1 MESSSVQKNQEISFI
16 DLLAVLIRYRVL
28 IILGTLT
35 FTGVAVL
42 YTTILP
48 KFFPSMNTRSIAVTY
63 TLETRELPSDVQRIL
78 SNSQASITLLT
89 MSRLQNQSF
98 FAEQY
103 KKLFKDKKNI
113 PKDDYEYN
121 IMIQQYQKNN
131 YSVSEGEIPGTL
143 FVTFTIPD
151 TEEYKEKVSSFMEDS
166 IDLINSEL
174 KSTIVPQINAMLTLL
189 KEIELKEIDMK
200 ENTNQERNMSTYLQD
215 QRNMLQLEYVV
226 KNYDSF
232 VDADDIPYIVPL
244 QQDSKLFTIIIVAF
258 ASFFLFVF
266 IAFTLNAVK
275 NIKQNP
281 QARQTISDAWHR
293 KD

>member
-1 MESSSVQKNQEISFI
+1 MESSSIQKNQEISFI

-28 IILGTLT
+28 IILGTLI
-35 FTGVAVL
+35 FTGIAVL
-42 YTTILP
+42 YTVILP
-48 KFFPSMNTRSIAVTY
+48 KIFPFMNTRSITMTY
-63 TLETRELPSDVQRIL
+63 TLEIRELPSDVQRIL

-103 KKLFKDKKNI
+103 KKLFEDKKNI

-131 YSVSEGEIPGTL
+131 YSVSKGEIPGTL
-143 FVTFTIPD
+143 FITFTIPD
-151 TEEYKEKVSSFMEDS
+151 TEEYREKVSSFVEDS
-166 IDLINSEL
+166 ISIIDNEL
-174 KSTIVPQINAMLTLL
+174 KSTIMPQINAMLTL
-189 KEIELKEIDMK
+189 LKEIDMK

-215 QRNMLQLEYVV
+215 QKNMLQLEYVV
-226 KNYDSF
+226 KNYDFF
-232 VDADDIPYIVPL
+232 VEADDIPYIVPL

>member
-28 IILGTLT
+28 IILGTLI

-42 YTTILP
+42 YTIILP

-103 KKLFKDKKNI
+103 KKLFEDEDSI
-113 PKDDYEYN
+113 PEDDYEYN
-121 IMIQQYQKNN
+121 ALIQEYQKKN
-131 YSVSEGEIPGTL
+131 YSVSKGEIPGTL
-143 FVTFTIPD
+143 FITFTIPD
-151 TEEYKEKVSSFMEDS
+151 TEEYREKVSSFVEDS
-166 IDLINSEL
+166 ISIIDNEL
-174 KSTIVPQINAMLTLL
+174 KSTIMPQINAMLTL
-189 KEIELKEIDMK
+189 LKEIDMK

-215 QRNMLQLEYVV
+215 KKNMLQLEYVV
-226 KNYDSF
+226 KNYDFF
-232 VDADDIPYIVPL
+232 VEADDIPYIAPL

>member
-28 IILGTLT
+28 IILGTLI

-131 YSVSEGEIPGTL
+131 YSVSKGEIPGTL

-189 KEIELKEIDMK
+189 KEIELK

-258 ASFFLFVF
+258 ASFFLFIF
-266 IAFTLNAVK
+266 IAFALNAVK
-275 NIKQNP
+275 NVKKDPYACKILN
-281 QARQTISDAWHR
+281 DAWHR

>member
-28 IILGTLT
+28 IILGTLI

-121 IMIQQYQKNN
+121 LMIQQYQKNN
-131 YSVSEGEIPGTL
+131 YSVSKGEIPGTL

-151 TEEYKEKVSSFMEDS
+151 TEEYREKVFSLMEDS

-174 KSTIVPQINAMLTLL
+174 KSTIMPQINAMLTL
-189 KEIELKEIDMK
+189 LKEIDMK
-200 ENTNQERNMSTYLQD
+200 ENTNQERNMYTYLQD
-215 QRNMLQLEYVV
+215 QKNMLQLEYVV

>member
-28 IILGTLT
+28 IILGTLI

-42 YTTILP
+42 YTIILP
-48 KFFPSMNTRSIAVTY
+48 KFFPSMNTRSIVVTY

-103 KKLFKDKKNI
+103 KKLFEDEDSI
-113 PKDDYEYN
+113 PEDDYEYN
-121 IMIQQYQKNN
+121 ALIQEYQKKN
-131 YSVSEGEIPGTL
+131 YSVSKGEIPGTL
-143 FVTFTIPD
+143 FITFTIPD
-151 TEEYKEKVSSFMEDS
+151 TEEYREKVSSFVEDS
-166 IDLINSEL
+166 ISIIDNEL
-174 KSTIVPQINAMLTLL
+174 KSTIMPQINAMLTL
-189 KEIELKEIDMK
+189 LKEIDMK
-200 ENTNQERNMSTYLQD
+200 ENTNQERNMSTYLQEKK
-215 QRNMLQLEYVV
+215 NMLQLEYVV
-226 KNYDSF
+226 KNYDFF
-232 VDADDIPYIVPL
+232 VEADDIPYIAPL

>member
-1 MESSSVQKNQEISFI
+1 MESSSVQKNQETSFI

-28 IILGTLT
+28 IILGTLI

-42 YTTILP
+42 YTIILP

-103 KKLFKDKKNI
+103 KKLFEDEDSI
-113 PKDDYEYN
+113 PEDDYEYN
-121 IMIQQYQKNN
+121 ALIQEYQKKN
-131 YSVSEGEIPGTL
+131 YSVSKGEIPGTL
-143 FVTFTIPD
+143 FITFTIPD
-151 TEEYKEKVSSFMEDS
+151 TEEYREKVSSFVEDS
-166 IDLINSEL
+166 ISIIDNEL
-174 KSTIVPQINAMLTLL
+174 KSTIMPQINAMLTL
-189 KEIELKEIDMK
+189 LKEIDMK

-215 QRNMLQLEYVV
+215 QKNMLQLEYVV
-226 KNYDSF
+226 KNYDFF
-232 VDADDIPYIVPL
+232 VEADDIPYIAPL

>member
-28 IILGTLT
+28 IILGTLI

-48 KFFPSMNTRSIAVTY
+48 KFFPSMNTRSITVTY

-89 MSRLQNQSF
+89 MSRLQNQAF

-103 KKLFKDKKNI
+103 KKLFEDKKNI
-113 PKDDYEYN
+113 PKDDYKYN

-131 YSVSEGEIPGTL
+131 YSVSKGEMPGTL

-174 KSTIVPQINAMLTLL
+174 KSTIMPQINAMLTL
-189 KEIELKEIDMK
+189 LKEIDMK

-215 QRNMLQLEYVV
+215 QKNMLQLEYVV

-232 VDADDIPYIVPL
+232 VEADDIPYIVPS

>member
-28 IILGTLT
+28 IILGTLI

-42 YTTILP
+42 YTIILP

-103 KKLFKDKKNI
+103 KKLFEDEDSI
-113 PKDDYEYN
+113 PEDDYEYN
-121 IMIQQYQKNN
+121 ALIQEYQKKN
-131 YSVSEGEIPGTL
+131 YSVSKGEIPGTL

-151 TEEYKEKVSSFMEDS
+151 TEEYREKVSSFVEDS
-166 IDLINSEL
+166 ISIIDNEL
-174 KSTIVPQINAMLTLL
+174 KSTIMPQINAMLTL
-189 KEIELKEIDMK
+189 LKEIDMK

-215 QRNMLQLEYVV
+215 QKNMLQLEYVV
-226 KNYDSF
+226 KNYDFF
-232 VDADDIPYIVPL
+232 VEADDIPYIAPL

-281 QARQTISDAWHR
+281 QACQTISDAWHR

>member
-28 IILGTLT
+28 IILGTLI

-42 YTTILP
+42 YATILP
-48 KFFPSMNTRSIAVTY
+48 KFFPSMNTRSITVTY
-63 TLETRELPSDVQRIL
+63 TLEIRELPSDVQRIL

-103 KKLFKDKKNI
+103 KKLFEDKKNI

-131 YSVSEGEIPGTL
+131 YSVSKSEIPGTL

-174 KSTIVPQINAMLTLL
+174 KSTIMPQINAMLTL
-189 KEIELKEIDMK
+189 LKEIDMK

-215 QRNMLQLEYVV
+215 QKNMLQLEYVV

-232 VDADDIPYIVPL
+232 VEADDIPYIVPL
-244 QQDSKLFTIIIVAF
+244 QQYSKLFTIIIVAF

-275 NIKQNP
+275 NIKQDP
-281 QARQTISDAWHR
+281 QAHQTISDAWHR

>member
-28 IILGTLT
+28 IILGTLI

-121 IMIQQYQKNN
+121 LMIQQYQKNN
-131 YSVSEGEIPGTL
+131 YSVSKGEIPGTL

-151 TEEYKEKVSSFMEDS
+151 TEEYREKVFSLMEDS

-174 KSTIVPQINAMLTLL
+174 KSTIMPQINAMLTL
-189 KEIELKEIDMK
+189 LKEIDMK

-215 QRNMLQLEYVV
+215 QKNMLQLEYVV

-232 VDADDIPYIVPL
+232 VEADDIPYIVPL

>member
-1 MESSSVQKNQEISFI
+1 MESSSIQKNQEISFI

-28 IILGTLT
+28 IILGTLI
-35 FTGVAVL
+35 FTGIAVL
-42 YTTILP
+42 YTVILP
-48 KFFPSMNTRSIAVTY
+48 KIFPFMNTRSITMTY
-63 TLETRELPSDVQRIL
+63 TLEIRELPSDVQRIL

-89 MSRLQNQSF
+89 MSRLQNQFF

-103 KKLFKDKKNI
+103 KKLFEDKKNI

-131 YSVSEGEIPGTL
+131 YSVSKGEIPGTL
-143 FVTFTIPD
+143 FITFTIPD
-151 TEEYKEKVSSFMEDS
+151 TEEYREKVSSFVEDS
-166 IDLINSEL
+166 ISIIDNEL
-174 KSTIVPQINAMLTLL
+174 KSTIMPQINAMLTL
-189 KEIELKEIDMK
+189 LKEIDMK

-215 QRNMLQLEYVV
+215 QKNMLQLEYVV
-226 KNYDSF
+226 KNYDFF
-232 VDADDIPYIVPL
+232 VEADDIPYIVPL

>member
-28 IILGTLT
+28 IILGTLI

-121 IMIQQYQKNN
+121 LMIQQYQKNN
-131 YSVSEGEIPGTL
+131 YSVSKGEIPGTL

-151 TEEYKEKVSSFMEDS
+151 TEEYREKVFSFMEDS

-174 KSTIVPQINAMLTLL
+174 KSTIMPQINAMLTLL
-189 KEIELKEIDMK
+189 KEIDMK
-200 ENTNQERNMSTYLQD
+200 ENINQERNMSTYLQE
-215 QRNMLQLEYVV
+215 QKNMLQLEYVV

-232 VDADDIPYIVPL
+232 VEADDIPYIVPL

>member
-28 IILGTLT
+28 IILGTLI

-89 MSRLQNQSF
+89 MSRLQNQFF

-131 YSVSEGEIPGTL
+131 YSVSKGEIPGTL

-151 TEEYKEKVSSFMEDS
+151 TEEYREKVSSFMEDS

-174 KSTIVPQINAMLTLL
+174 KSTIMPQINAMLTL
-189 KEIELKEIDMK
+189 LKEIDMK

-215 QRNMLQLEYVV
+215 PKNMLQLEYVV

-244 QQDSKLFTIIIVAF
+244 QQDSKLFIFIIVAF

>member
-28 IILGTLT
+28 IILGTLI

-121 IMIQQYQKNN
+121 LMIQQYQKNN
-131 YSVSEGEIPGTL
+131 YSVSKGEIPGTL

-151 TEEYKEKVSSFMEDS
+151 TEEYREKVFSLMEDS

-174 KSTIVPQINAMLTLL
+174 KSTIMPQINAMLTLL
-189 KEIELKEIDMK
+189 KEIDMK
-200 ENTNQERNMSTYLQD
+200 ENTNQEGNMSTYLQD
-215 QRNMLQLEYVV
+215 QKNMLQLEYVV

-232 VDADDIPYIVPL
+232 VEADDIPYIFPL

>member
-28 IILGTLT
+28 IILGTLI

-98 FAEQY
+98 CAEQY

-121 IMIQQYQKNN
+121 LMIQQYQKNN
-131 YSVSEGEIPGTL
+131 YSVSKSEIPGTL

-151 TEEYKEKVSSFMEDS
+151 IEEYREKVSSFMEDS

-174 KSTIVPQINAMLTLL
+174 KSTIMPQINAMLTL
-189 KEIELKEIDMK
+189 LKEIDMK

-215 QRNMLQLEYVV
+215 QKNMLQLEYVV

-232 VDADDIPYIVPL
+232 VEADDIPYIVPL

>member
-1 MESSSVQKNQEISFI
+1 MESSSIQKNQEISFI

-28 IILGTLT
+28 IILGTLI
-35 FTGVAVL
+35 FTGIAVL
-42 YTTILP
+42 YTVILP
-48 KFFPSMNTRSIAVTY
+48 KFFPSLNTRSITVTY
-63 TLETRELPSDVQRIL
+63 TLEIRELPSDVQRIL

-98 FAEQY
+98 FSEQY
-103 KKLFKDKKNI
+103 KKLFEDKKNI
-113 PKDDYEYN
+113 PKDDYKYN

-131 YSVSEGEIPGTL
+131 YSVSKGEIPGTL

-151 TEEYKEKVSSFMEDS
+151 TEEYREKVFSFMEDS
-166 IDLINSEL
+166 IALINSEL
-174 KSTIVPQINAMLTLL
+174 KSTIMPQINAMLTL
-189 KEIELKEIDMK
+189 LKEIDMK

-215 QRNMLQLEYVV
+215 QKNMLQLEYVV

-232 VDADDIPYIVPL
+232 VEADDIPYIVPL

>member
-28 IILGTLT
+28 IILGTLI

-48 KFFPSMNTRSIAVTY
+48 KFFPSMNTRSITVTY
-63 TLETRELPSDVQRIL
+63 TLEIRELPSDVQRIL

-103 KKLFKDKKNI
+103 KKLFEDKKNI
-113 PKDDYEYN
+113 PKDDYKYN

-131 YSVSEGEIPGTL
+131 YSVSKGEIPGTL

-151 TEEYKEKVSSFMEDS
+151 IEEYKEKVSSFMEDS

-174 KSTIVPQINAMLTLL
+174 KSTIMPKINAMLTLL
-189 KEIELKEIDMK
+189 KEIYMK
-200 ENTNQERNMSTYLQD
+200 ENTNQEGNMSTYLQD
-215 QRNMLQLEYVV
+215 QKNMLQLEYVV

-232 VDADDIPYIVPL
+232 VEADDIPYIVPL

>member
-1 MESSSVQKNQEISFI
+1 M
-16 DLLAVLIRYRVL
+16 
-28 IILGTLT
+28 GTLI
-35 FTGVAVL
+35 FTGIAVL
-42 YTTILP
+42 YTVILP
-48 KFFPSMNTRSIAVTY
+48 KFFPSLNTRSITVTY
-63 TLETRELPSDVQRIL
+63 TLEIRELPSDVQRIL

-103 KKLFKDKKNI
+103 KKLFEDKKNI
-113 PKDDYEYN
+113 PKDDYKYN

-131 YSVSEGEIPGTL
+131 YSVSKGEIPGTL

-151 TEEYKEKVSSFMEDS
+151 TEEYREKVFSFMEDS

-174 KSTIVPQINAMLTLL
+174 KSTIMPQINAMLTL
-189 KEIELKEIDMK
+189 LKEIDMK

-215 QRNMLQLEYVV
+215 QKNMLQLEYVV

-232 VDADDIPYIVPL
+232 VEADDIPYIVPL

>member
-28 IILGTLT
+28 IILGTLI

-103 KKLFKDKKNI
+103 KKLFEDKKNI

-131 YSVSEGEIPGTL
+131 YSVSKSEIPGTL

-151 TEEYKEKVSSFMEDS
+151 TEEYREKVSSFMEDS

-174 KSTIVPQINAMLTLL
+174 KSTIMPQINAMLTL
-189 KEIELKEIDMK
+189 LKEIDMK

-215 QRNMLQLEYVV
+215 QKNMLQLEYVV

-232 VDADDIPYIVPL
+232 VEADDIPYIVPS

>member
-28 IILGTLT
+28 IILGTLI

-89 MSRLQNQSF
+89 MSRLQNQFF

-131 YSVSEGEIPGTL
+131 YSVSKGEIPGTL

-151 TEEYKEKVSSFMEDS
+151 TEEYREKVSSFMEDS

-174 KSTIVPQINAMLTLL
+174 KSTIMPQINAMLTL
-189 KEIELKEIDMK
+189 LKEIDMK

-215 QRNMLQLEYVV
+215 QKNMLQLEYVV

>member
-28 IILGTLT
+28 IILGTLI

-42 YTTILP
+42 YTIILP
-48 KFFPSMNTRSIAVTY
+48 KFFPSMNTGSIAVTY

-103 KKLFKDKKNI
+103 KKLFEDEDSI
-113 PKDDYEYN
+113 PEDDYEYN
-121 IMIQQYQKNN
+121 ALIQEYQKKN
-131 YSVSEGEIPGTL
+131 YSVSKGEIPGTL
-143 FVTFTIPD
+143 FITFTIPD
-151 TEEYKEKVSSFMEDS
+151 TEEYREKVSSFVEDS
-166 IDLINSEL
+166 ISIIDNEL
-174 KSTIVPQINAMLTLL
+174 KSTIMPQINAMLTL
-189 KEIELKEIDMK
+189 LKEIDMK

-215 QRNMLQLEYVV
+215 QKNMLQLEYVV
-226 KNYDSF
+226 KNYDFF
-232 VDADDIPYIVPL
+232 VEADDIPYIAPL

>member
-28 IILGTLT
+28 IILGTLI

-131 YSVSEGEIPGTL
+131 YSVSKGEIPGTL

-200 ENTNQERNMSTYLQD
+200 ENTNQERNISDYLQD
-215 QRNMLQLEYVV
+215 TKTMLQLEYVI
-226 KNYDSF
+226 KSYDSF
-232 VDADDIPYIVPL
+232 VKADDTPYIVPL
-244 QQDSKLFTIIIVAF
+244 QQYSKLFTIIIVAF

-275 NIKQNP
+275 NIKQDP

>member
-28 IILGTLT
+28 IILGTLI

-42 YTTILP
+42 YTIILP

-103 KKLFKDKKNI
+103 KKLFEDKKNI

-131 YSVSEGEIPGTL
+131 YSVSKGEIPGTL

-151 TEEYKEKVSSFMEDS
+151 TEEYREKVSSFMEDS

-174 KSTIVPQINAMLTLL
+174 KSTIMPQINAMLTL
-189 KEIELKEIDMK
+189 LKEIDMK

-215 QRNMLQLEYVV
+215 QKNMLQLEYVV
-226 KNYDSF
+226 KNYDFF
-232 VDADDIPYIVPL
+232 VEADDSPYIVPL

>member
-1 MESSSVQKNQEISFI
+1 
-16 DLLAVLIRYRVL
+16 
-28 IILGTLT
+28 
-35 FTGVAVL
+35 
-42 YTTILP
+42 
-48 KFFPSMNTRSIAVTY
+48 MNTRSITVTY
-63 TLETRELPSDVQRIL
+63 TLEIRELPSDVQRIL

-131 YSVSEGEIPGTL
+131 YSVSKGEIPGTL

-215 QRNMLQLEYVV
+215 QKNMLQLEYVV

-232 VDADDIPYIVPL
+232 VEADDIPYIVPS

>member
-28 IILGTLT
+28 IILGTLI

-131 YSVSEGEIPGTL
+131 YSVSKGEIPGTL

-174 KSTIVPQINAMLTLL
+174 KSTIVPQINAMLTL
-189 KEIELKEIDMK
+189 LKEIDMK

>member
-28 IILGTLT
+28 IILGTLI

-131 YSVSEGEIPGTL
+131 YSVSKGEIPGTL

-281 QARQTISDAWHR
+281 KARQTISDAWHR

>member
-28 IILGTLT
+28 IILGTLI

-42 YTTILP
+42 YTIILP

-78 SNSQASITLLT
+78 SNSQESITLLT

-103 KKLFKDKKNI
+103 KKLFEDEDSI
-113 PKDDYEYN
+113 PEDDYEYN
-121 IMIQQYQKNN
+121 ALIQEYQKKN
-131 YSVSEGEIPGTL
+131 YSVSKGEIPGTL
-143 FVTFTIPD
+143 FITFTIPD
-151 TEEYKEKVSSFMEDS
+151 TEEYREKVSSFVEDS
-166 IDLINSEL
+166 ISIIDNEL
-174 KSTIVPQINAMLTLL
+174 KSTIMPQINAMLTL
-189 KEIELKEIDMK
+189 LKEIDMK

-215 QRNMLQLEYVV
+215 QKNMLQLEYVV
-226 KNYDSF
+226 KNYDFF
-232 VDADDIPYIVPL
+232 VEADDIPYIAPL

>member
-28 IILGTLT
+28 IILGTLI

-42 YTTILP
+42 YTIILP
-48 KFFPSMNTRSIAVTY
+48 KFFPSTNTRSIAVTY

-103 KKLFKDKKNI
+103 KKLFEDKKNI

-131 YSVSEGEIPGTL
+131 YSVSKGEIPGTL

-151 TEEYKEKVSSFMEDS
+151 TEEYREKVSSFMEDS

-174 KSTIVPQINAMLTLL
+174 KSTIMPQINAMLTL
-189 KEIELKEIDMK
+189 LKEIDMK

-215 QRNMLQLEYVV
+215 QKNMLQLEYVV

-232 VDADDIPYIVPL
+232 VEADDIPYIVPL

>member
-28 IILGTLT
+28 IILGTLI

-42 YTTILP
+42 YTIILP

-103 KKLFKDKKNI
+103 KKLFEDEDSI
-113 PKDDYEYN
+113 PEDDYEYN
-121 IMIQQYQKNN
+121 ALIQEYQKKN
-131 YSVSEGEIPGTL
+131 YSVSKGEIPGTL

-151 TEEYKEKVSSFMEDS
+151 TEEYREKVSSFMEDS
-166 IDLINSEL
+166 ISIIDNEL
-174 KSTIVPQINAMLTLL
+174 KSTIMPQINAMLTL
-189 KEIELKEIDMK
+189 LKEIDMK

-215 QRNMLQLEYVV
+215 QKNMLQLEYVV
-226 KNYDSF
+226 KNYDFF
-232 VDADDIPYIVPL
+232 VEADDIPYIAPL

>member
-28 IILGTLT
+28 IILGTLI

-89 MSRLQNQSF
+89 MSHLQNQSF

-103 KKLFKDKKNI
+103 KKLFEDKKNI

-131 YSVSEGEIPGTL
+131 YSVSKGEIPGTL

-151 TEEYKEKVSSFMEDS
+151 TEEYREKVSSFMEDS

-174 KSTIVPQINAMLTLL
+174 KSTIMPQINAMLTL
-189 KEIELKEIDMK
+189 LKEIDMK

-215 QRNMLQLEYVV
+215 QKNMLQLEYVV

-232 VDADDIPYIVPL
+232 VEADDIPYIVPL

>member
-28 IILGTLT
+28 IILGTLI

-42 YTTILP
+42 YTVILP
-48 KFFPSMNTRSIAVTY
+48 TFFPSLNTRSIAVTY

-103 KKLFKDKKNI
+103 KKLFEDKKNI

-131 YSVSEGEIPGTL
+131 YSVSKGEIPGTL

-151 TEEYKEKVSSFMEDS
+151 TEEYREKVFSFMEDS

-174 KSTIVPQINAMLTLL
+174 KSTIMPQINAMLTL
-189 KEIELKEIDMK
+189 LKEIDMK

-215 QRNMLQLEYVV
+215 QKNMLQLEYVV

-232 VDADDIPYIVPL
+232 VEADDIPYIVPS

>member
-28 IILGTLT
+28 IILGTLI

-89 MSRLQNQSF
+89 MSRLQNQFF

-131 YSVSEGEIPGTL
+131 YSVSKGEIPGTL

-174 KSTIVPQINAMLTLL
+174 KSTIMPQINAMLTLL

-200 ENTNQERNMSTYLQD
+200 ENTNQEGNMSTYLQD
-215 QRNMLQLEYVV
+215 QKNMLQLEYVV

-232 VDADDIPYIVPL
+232 VEADDIPYIVPL

-281 QARQTISDAWHR
+281 QARQTISDAWYR

>member
-28 IILGTLT
+28 IILGTLI

-42 YTTILP
+42 YTIILP
-48 KFFPSMNTRSIAVTY
+48 KFFPSMNTRSIVVTY

-89 MSRLQNQSF
+89 MSHLQNQSF

-103 KKLFKDKKNI
+103 KKLFEDEDSI
-113 PKDDYEYN
+113 PEDDYEYN
-121 IMIQQYQKNN
+121 ALIQEYQKKN
-131 YSVSEGEIPGTL
+131 YSVSKGEIPGTL
-143 FVTFTIPD
+143 FITFTIPD
-151 TEEYKEKVSSFMEDS
+151 TEEYREKVSSFVEDS
-166 IDLINSEL
+166 ISIIDNEL
-174 KSTIVPQINAMLTLL
+174 KSTIMPQINAMLTL
-189 KEIELKEIDMK
+189 LKEIDMK
-200 ENTNQERNMSTYLQD
+200 ENTNQERNMSTYLQEKK
-215 QRNMLQLEYVV
+215 NMLQLEYVV
-226 KNYDSF
+226 KNYDFF
-232 VDADDIPYIVPL
+232 VEADDIPYIAPL

>member
-28 IILGTLT
+28 IILGTLI

-42 YTTILP
+42 YTVILP
-48 KFFPSMNTRSIAVTY
+48 KIFPFMNTRSITMTY
-63 TLETRELPSDVQRIL
+63 TLEIRELPSDVQRIL

-98 FAEQY
+98 FSEQY
-103 KKLFKDKKNI
+103 KKLFEDKKNI
-113 PKDDYEYN
+113 PKDDYKYN

-131 YSVSEGEIPGTL
+131 YSVSKGEIPGTL

-151 TEEYKEKVSSFMEDS
+151 TEEYREKVFSFMEDS

-174 KSTIVPQINAMLTLL
+174 KSTIMPQINAMLTL
-189 KEIELKEIDMK
+189 LKEIDMK

-215 QRNMLQLEYVV
+215 QKNMLQLEYVV

-232 VDADDIPYIVPL
+232 VEADDIPYIVPL

>member
-28 IILGTLT
+28 IILGTLI

-42 YTTILP
+42 YTIILP

-103 KKLFKDKKNI
+103 KKLFEDKKNI

-131 YSVSEGEIPGTL
+131 YSVSKGEIPGTI

-151 TEEYKEKVSSFMEDS
+151 TEEYREKVSSFMEDS

-174 KSTIVPQINAMLTLL
+174 KSTIMPQINAMLTL
-189 KEIELKEIDMK
+189 LKEIDMK

-215 QRNMLQLEYVV
+215 QKNMLQLEYVV

-232 VDADDIPYIVPL
+232 VEADDIPYIVPL
-244 QQDSKLFTIIIVAF
+244 QQDSELFTIIIVAF

>member
-28 IILGTLT
+28 IILGTLI

-42 YTTILP
+42 YTIILP

-103 KKLFKDKKNI
+103 KKLFEDKKNI

-131 YSVSEGEIPGTL
+131 YSVSKGEIPGTL

-151 TEEYKEKVSSFMEDS
+151 TEEYREKVSSFMEDS

-174 KSTIVPQINAMLTLL
+174 KSTIMPQINAMLTL
-189 KEIELKEIDMK
+189 LKEIDMK

-215 QRNMLQLEYVV
+215 QKNMLQLEYVV

-232 VDADDIPYIVPL
+232 VEADDIPYIVPL